1 MEMLSSF
8 PSVQHL
14 LHMISKAFEL
24 DAGVV
29 GENLQSIAGTT
40 PYMRNIGLIAPN
52 DSYANFVL
60 KTGEMCFVADLH
72 STKQCHSCAKYSV
85 CTFIT
90 GIYQPI
96 VIEKKTKG
104 VVFLLASNNTQLQII
119 RQQLP
124 DLNKYLATT
133 ATLISNVMIEKNE
146 RMTARELETL
156 LNFLDYGVLTL
167 DNQGC
172 LKQCNSAS
180 EKLLDFKSKE
190 VIGKPMDSFVPGT
203 VLISTMDKTICDV
216 KVRHPDCSLTFGIHP
231 IYVDEQPVEY
241 VVLVKSSGKNKKIFL
256 GTKETEDKKIFNS
269 IIGHSPAIQALKE
282 KVRKFAVS
290 DSTILILGE
299 TGTGKELLA
308 QAIHDLSSRKNGP
321 LLTINCSAVPESL
334 LESELFGYEDGTFTG
349 AKKGGKPGKFQLAH
363 NGIMVLDEIGDMPL
377 PLQAKLLRVL
387 ENRLVEKLGARK
399 PEPVNIRIIAST
411 NRNLKEL
418 MATGQFRADL
428 FFRLNVIP
436 LHVPPLRERKS
447 DIPLLVD
454 NFLELFR
461 KQTRS
466 SVLRLDEQ
474 IMELLTNYNWPGNV
488 RELKNTIEYIINTEN
503 GETASKESL
512 PPDFLQLERI
522 SRNMVGS
529 SLINSAPPIIK
540 TRHPDKATVEKALLI
555 YGVTTYGKQ
564 KAADYLGLSL
574 STLYRL
580 ITKLEIY

>member
-1 MEMLSSF
+1 MEMF
-8 PSVQHL
+8 PSISSVQHL
-14 LHMISKAFEL
+14 LHMISKTFEL

-29 GENLQSIAGTT
+29 GEDLQSIAGTT
-40 PYMRNIGLIAPN
+40 PYMRNIGLTAPN
-52 DSYANFVL
+52 DSYANFVI

-85 CTFIT
+85 CAFQT

-104 VVFLLASNNTQLQII
+104 VVFLLASNNTQHQII

-124 DLNKYLATT
+124 DLKKYLATT

-156 LNFLDYGVLTL
+156 LNYLDYGVLTL

-180 EKLLDFKSKE
+180 EKLLDFKAKE

-203 VLISTMDKTICDV
+203 ILISTMDKTICDV
-216 KVRHPDCSLTFGIHP
+216 IVHHPDCSLTFGIHP
-231 IYVDEQPVEY
+231 IHVDEQPVEY
-241 VVLVKSSGKNKKIFL
+241 IVLVKSSGKNKKNFL
-256 GTKETEDKKIFNS
+256 VTKETEDKKIFDS
-269 IIGHSPAIQALKE
+269 FIGLSPSIQALKE

-308 QAIHDLSSRKNGP
+308 QAIHNLSLRKNGP

-363 NGIMVLDEIGDMPL
+363 NGTMVLDEIGDMPL

-399 PEPVNIRIIAST
+399 PELVNVRIIAST

-428 FFRLNVIP
+428 FYRLNVIP
-436 LHVPPLRERKS
+436 LHVPPLCERKS

-454 NFLELFR
+454 NFLEFFR
-461 KQTRS
+461 KQTCS
-466 SVLRLDEQ
+466 SVLRMDEQ

-512 PPDFLQLERI
+512 PPNFHQLGKI
-522 SRNMVGS
+522 SRNTVGS
-529 SLINSAPPIIK
+529 FLINSAPPILK
-540 TRHPDKATVEKALLI
+540 TRHPDKAAVEKALLI
-555 YGVTTYGKQ
+555 YGVTTDGKQ
-564 KAADYLGLSL
+564 KASDYLGISL

-580 ITKLEIY
+580 INKLEIY

>member
-8 PSVQHL
+8 PTVQHL
-14 LHMISKAFEL
+14 IYMVSKAFEL
-24 DAGVV
+24 EAGVI
-29 GENLQSIAGTT
+29 GRNQQSIAGTT
-40 PYMRNIGLIAPN
+40 PYIRNIGLSVPN
-52 DSYANFVL
+52 DSYADYVL
-60 KTGEMCFVADLH
+60 KSGEMCFVVDLH
-72 STKQCHSCAKYSV
+72 STKRCHTCAKYSV
-85 CTFIT
+85 CPFTI

-96 VIEKKTKG
+96 DIEKEIMG
-104 VVFLLASNNTQLQII
+104 VVFFLASNDIQQQII

-124 DLNKYLATT
+124 DLNKYLTTT
-133 ATLISNVMIEKNE
+133 ATLISNEMVKKSECT
-146 RMTARELETL
+146 TARKLETL
-156 LNFLDYGVLTL
+156 LNSLDYGVLTL
-167 DNQGC
+167 DNHGC

-180 EKLLDFKSKE
+180 EKLLDFKANE
-190 VIGKPMDSFVPGT
+190 VIGKPMDSFIPGT
-203 VLISTMDKTICDV
+203 VLTSTIDKMICDV
-216 KVRHPDCSLTFGIHP
+216 KVHHSDCSLAFVIHP
-231 IYVDEQPVEY
+231 IYEDEQPVEY
-241 VVLVKSSGKNKKIFL
+241 VVLVKSSGKNKKSFL
-256 GTKETEDKKIFNS
+256 GTNETEDKKVFNS
-269 IIGHSPAIQALKE
+269 IIGHSPTIQTLKE

-308 QAIHDLSSRKNGP
+308 QALHDLSSRKNGP

-363 NGIMVLDEIGDMPL
+363 NGTMVLDEIGDMPL

-387 ENRLVEKLGARK
+387 ENRFVEKLGARK
-399 PEPVNIRIIAST
+399 PEPVNVRIIAST

-447 DIPLLVD
+447 DIPLLIEY
-454 NFLELFR
+454 FLELFH

-466 SVLRLDEQ
+466 HVLRLDEQ
-474 IMELLTNYNWPGNV
+474 VMELLTNYDWPGNV
-488 RELKNTIEYIINTEN
+488 RQLKNTIEYIINTEN
-503 GETASKESL
+503 GETAGKESL
-512 PPDFLQLERI
+512 PPDFRQLERI

-540 TRHPDKATVEKALLI
+540 TRHPDKAAVEKALLI
-555 YGVTTYGKQ
+555 YGVTTDGKQ
-564 KAADYLGLSL
+564 KAANYLGISL

-580 ITKLEIY
+580 INKLEIY